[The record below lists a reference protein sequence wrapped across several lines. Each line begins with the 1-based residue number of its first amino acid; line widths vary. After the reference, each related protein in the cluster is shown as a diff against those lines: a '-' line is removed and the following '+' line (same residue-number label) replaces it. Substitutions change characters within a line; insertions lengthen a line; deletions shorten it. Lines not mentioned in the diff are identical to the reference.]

1 MANKTFRQ
9 EYESIGAFLVLEL
22 LALVG
27 FGLGGVNV
35 IFQYAGFVI
44 ALIATYFAFKNFSK
58 EDIKPILFVA
68 VPLFL
73 MSIFTSFSHYYDC
86 FTSFNILAKIGS
98 FLAITSFLAMGLAA
112 RRMQSLSFKK
122 VLYCLG
128 GGLALI
134 TLVSTIITWSQYG
147 LFYPLIHA
155 KAGSYYYDGNLYSIL
170 DEMSWLNG
178 FKIMEVSQKYGGTFA
193 LLSACFLPA
202 LLFVKPKEDKVGFIL
217 FATIGG
223 IGLISII
230 SIPNFYALIIFAIA
244 FAAALFYRF
253 LRDNAI
259 AVKIVSYGILGIAGV
274 AVVLIVFAM
283 LNATVPAVHNTIA
296 GSGFLDRIFNSNRI
310 MVVGSKIFEAALKP
324 FNLFGINTIEY
335 HEGFVF
341 SKKDILTSSGCFE
354 IEVLREGGI
363 FGFLFFLLF
372 VFFAYESFARYLKSS
387 KDDHFVKVVLLTF
400 VVAFVLY
407 STICYE
413 IFPLTHEETAY
424 YPFTQSLPFYL
435 VLFVIGFT
443 ILPKGKEA
451 VEYKNEAVP
460 VKKEKK
466 SSIDD
471 DYTFSDVT
479 EEEII

>member
-27 FGLGGVNV
+27 FGLGGVNI
-35 IFQYAGFVI
+35 IFQYAGFII
-44 ALIATYFAFKNFSK
+44 ALIASYFAFKNFSK

-73 MSIFTSFSHYYDC
+73 MSIFTSFSPYYNC
-86 FTSFNILAKIGS
+86 FASVNIVAKIGS
-98 FLAITSFLAMGLAA
+98 FLAITSFLAMGLSA

-134 TLVSTIITWSQYG
+134 TLVSTIITWAQYG

-170 DEMSWLNG
+170 NEMSWLNG
-178 FKIMEVSQKYGGTFA
+178 FKIMEVSQNYGGVFA

-230 SIPNFYALIIFAIA
+230 SIPNFYALVILAIA

-253 LRDNAI
+253 LRNNTI
-259 AVKIVSYGILGIAGV
+259 AVKIVSYGIIAV
-274 AVVLIVFAM
+274 AGAAVILIVFAM
-283 LNATVPAVHNTIA
+283 LNVTVPVIRNTIA

-310 MVVGSKIFEAALKP
+310 MIVGNKIFEAALKP
-324 FNLFGINTIEY
+324 FNLFGIHTVEY
-335 HEGFVF
+335 YEGYVF
-341 SKKDILTSSGCFE
+341 SKKDILTGSGSFE
-354 IEVLREGGI
+354 IEILREGGI
-363 FGFLFFLLF
+363 FGFLFFLVF
-372 VFFAYESFARYLKSS
+372 AFFAYESFARYLKSS
-387 KDDHFVKVVLLTF
+387 KDDNFVKVVLLTF

-407 STICYE
+407 STISYD
-413 IFPLTHEETAY
+413 IFPLTHAETSY

-435 VLFVIGFT
+435 VIFVIGFT

-451 VEYKNEAVP
+451 IEFKNEEAP
-460 VKKEKK
+460 VKKETK

-471 DYTFSDVT
+471 DYSFSDVT

>member
-27 FGLGGVNV
+27 FGLGGVNI
-35 IFQYAGFVI
+35 IFQYAGFII
-44 ALIATYFAFKNFSK
+44 ALIASYFAFKNFSK

-73 MSIFTSFSHYYDC
+73 MSIFTSFSPYYNC
-86 FTSFNILAKIGS
+86 FASVNIVAKIGS
-98 FLAITSFLAMGLAA
+98 FLAITSFLAMGLSA

-134 TLVSTIITWSQYG
+134 TLVSTIITWAQYG

-170 DEMSWLNG
+170 NEMSWLNG
-178 FKIMEVSQKYGGTFA
+178 FKIMEVSQNYGGVFA

-230 SIPNFYALIIFAIA
+230 SIPNFYALVILAIA

-253 LRDNAI
+253 LRNNSI
-259 AVKIVSYGILGIAGV
+259 AVKIVSYGIIAV
-274 AVVLIVFAM
+274 AGAAVILIVFAM
-283 LNATVPAVHNTIA
+283 LNVTVPVIRNTIA

-310 MVVGSKIFEAALKP
+310 MIVGNKIFEAALKP
-324 FNLFGINTIEY
+324 FNLFGIHTVEHY
-335 HEGFVF
+335 EGYVF
-341 SKKDILTSSGCFE
+341 SKKDILTGSGSFE
-354 IEVLREGGI
+354 IEILREGGI
-363 FGFLFFLLF
+363 FGFLFFLVF
-372 VFFAYESFARYLKSS
+372 AFFAYESFARYLKSS
-387 KDDHFVKVVLLTF
+387 KDDNFVKVVLLTF

-407 STICYE
+407 STISYD
-413 IFPLTHEETAY
+413 IFPLTHAETSY

-435 VLFVIGFT
+435 VIFVIGFT

-451 VEYKNEAVP
+451 IEFKNEDAP
-460 VKKEKK
+460 VKKETK

-471 DYTFSDVT
+471 DYSFSDVT

>member
-27 FGLGGVNV
+27 FGLGGVNI
-35 IFQYAGFVI
+35 IFQYAGFII
-44 ALIATYFAFKNFSK
+44 ALIASYFAFKNFSK

-73 MSIFTSFSHYYDC
+73 MSIFTSFSPYYNC
-86 FTSFNILAKIGS
+86 FASVNIVAKIGS
-98 FLAITSFLAMGLAA
+98 FLAITSFLAMGLSA

-134 TLVSTIITWSQYG
+134 TLVSTIITWAQYG

-170 DEMSWLNG
+170 NEMSWLNG
-178 FKIMEVSQKYGGTFA
+178 FKIMEVSQNYGGVFA

-223 IGLISII
+223 IGLVSII
-230 SIPNFYALIIFAIA
+230 SIPNFYALVILAIA

-253 LRDNAI
+253 LRNNTI
-259 AVKIVSYGILGIAGV
+259 AVKIVSYGIIAV
-274 AVVLIVFAM
+274 AGAAVILIVFAM
-283 LNATVPAVHNTIA
+283 LNVTVPVIRNTIA

-310 MVVGSKIFEAALKP
+310 MIVGNKIFEAALKP
-324 FNLFGINTIEY
+324 FNLFGIHTVEY
-335 HEGFVF
+335 YEGYVF
-341 SKKDILTSSGCFE
+341 SKKDILTGSGSFE
-354 IEVLREGGI
+354 IEILREGGI
-363 FGFLFFLLF
+363 FGFLFFLVF
-372 VFFAYESFARYLKSS
+372 AFFAYESFARYLKSS
-387 KDDHFVKVVLLTF
+387 KDDNFVKVVLLTF

-407 STICYE
+407 STISYD
-413 IFPLTHEETAY
+413 IFPLTHAETSY

-435 VLFVIGFT
+435 VIFVIGFT

-451 VEYKNEAVP
+451 IEFKNEEAP
-460 VKKEKK
+460 VKKETK

-471 DYTFSDVT
+471 DYSFSDVT
-479 EEEII
+479 EEEIL